1 MGLCRWGKPG
11 VDVMEAYAKATAGGA
26 AGGDTVP
33 STAGP
38 GLAAF
43 CGLTPHWT
51 LFSPDRVGRWAFGG
65 QASSDTVTCETSRG
79 MLKISPRQYTKA
91 ALAAQ
96 PHAVEMLSGAPQQ
109 PPDATPATSLVCM
122 SPHVGGCATHQASD
136 ARG

>member
-1 MGLCRWGKPG
+1 
-11 VDVMEAYAKATAGGA
+11 MEAYAKATAGGA
-26 AGGDTVP
+26 AGDNTVP

-79 MLKISPRQYTKA
+79 MLKISPQQYTKA

-96 PHAVEMLSGAPQQ
+96 PHAVEMLSGAPPAAARRHAAQ
-109 PPDATPATSLVCM
+109 PSCACLHMAS
-122 SPHVGGCATHQASD
+122 CATHQASD
-136 ARG
+136 AQS

>member
-1 MGLCRWGKPG
+1 M
-11 VDVMEAYAKATAGGA
+11 DVMEAYAKATAGGA

-109 PPDATPATSLVCM
+109 PPDADAMCDRGILEEDPVKRREWLEKAVTRRE
-122 SPHVGGCATHQASD
+122 CA
-136 ARG
+136 

>member
-1 MGLCRWGKPG
+1 M
-11 VDVMEAYAKATAGGA
+11 DAYAKATAGGA
-26 AGGDTVP
+26 AGGDTIP

-79 MLKISPRQYTKA
+79 MLKISPQQYTKA

-96 PHAVEMLSGAPQQ
+96 PHAVEMLSGAPQSR
-109 PPDATPATSLVCM
+109 PTPRRLYRRVM

-136 ARG
+136 AQS